1 MDDEPI
7 TDAAESDAAE
17 SDDRPGLLR
26 RVVAAIK
33 GYPTGWIIDRK
44 FTAEHWAEGTMH
56 AYGDNAGALAMA
68 GMLPDRWVLVVHG
81 REHGPCRCSH
91 DDYTV
96 THVDYFSVTGATY
109 QRFSIGD
116 AVTEADRIIDI
127 D

>member
-1 MDDEPI
+1 MRMDDEPI
-7 TDAAESDAAE
+7 TDAAE

-26 RVVAAIK
+26 RVMAAIK
-33 GYPTGWIIDRK
+33 GYPTGWVIDRK
-44 FTAEHWAEGTMH
+44 FTPEHWAEGTMN

-68 GMLPDRWVLVVHG
+68 GMLPDRWVLVIHFRDQACECTYDNYRVK
-81 REHGPCRCSH
+81 
-91 DDYTV
+91 
-96 THVDYFSVTGATY
+96 HVDYFSVTGATY